1 MAKQAAME
9 SSLALA
15 LTRQS
20 SFLGYLH
27 VREAEG
33 KITSERMLRVKQGSQ
48 VHGPGTQEQ
57 HKKRGEE
64 AEGRKDHF
72 ALSRA
77 GRLELSFI

>member
-9 SSLALA
+9 SALALA

-33 KITSERMLRVKQGSQ
+33 KITYERMLRVKQGSQ
-48 VHGPGTQEQ
+48 VHGPQIQEQ
-57 HKKRGEE
+57 HKKRREE
-64 AEGRKDHF
+64 ARRRKDQF
-72 ALSRA
+72 CP
-77 GRLELSFI
+77 E

>member
-9 SSLALA
+9 SALALA

-33 KITSERMLRVKQGSQ
+33 KITYERMLRVKQGNPSSW
-48 VHGPGTQEQ
+48 PTDSRTTQE
-57 HKKRGEE
+57 KKRRGQKKE
-64 AEGRKDHF
+64 RPI
-72 ALSRA
+72 LP
-77 GRLELSFI
+77 